1 MEERRIII
9 RKYVSKDRAAVED
22 IQLKTYLLGKPLDMH
37 NKKSIHNSIKYYL
50 EKEPESCFVAEE
62 KGKVI
67 GYLLGCLDDKNNEE
81 KIFSYIGKIYGKI
94 PLLPFMHKSDRK
106 FWAGQISGITN
117 AMLGISDE
125 KNLKH
130 PKNVGHI
137 HINLLPQTRGK
148 GIGSR
153 LLKTFFKYAK
163 SKGVKVIHAD
173 SWETRLN
180 PNKNFWLKNGF
191 KEYSKVK
198 TSFWKG
204 YYPKEDIHLVCYYRK
219 L

>member
-9 RKYVSKDRAAVED
+9 RKYISKDRAAVED
-22 IQLKTYLLGKPLDMH
+22 IQLRTYLLGKPLDVR
-37 NKKSIHNSIKYYL
+37 NKKRINIDIKYYL

-62 KGKVI
+62 KGKII
-67 GYLLGCLDDKNNEE
+67 GYLLGCLDDTNHEE
-81 KIFSYIGKIYGKI
+81 KLFSYMGKVYGKM

-106 FWAGQISGITN
+106 FWSNMIRFMTN
-117 AMLGISDE
+117 ALLGRSEDKKFIA
-125 KNLKH
+125 
-130 PKNVGHI
+130 PKKSGHI
-137 HINLLPQTRGK
+137 HINLLPQARGK

-163 SKGVKVIHAD
+163 SKGVKIIHAD
-173 SWETRLN
+173 SFQTRLN
-180 PNKNFWLKNGF
+180 PNTNFWLKNGF

-198 TSFWKG
+198 TLMWKG
-204 YYPKEDIHLVCYYRK
+204 YYPEEDIHLVCYYRK